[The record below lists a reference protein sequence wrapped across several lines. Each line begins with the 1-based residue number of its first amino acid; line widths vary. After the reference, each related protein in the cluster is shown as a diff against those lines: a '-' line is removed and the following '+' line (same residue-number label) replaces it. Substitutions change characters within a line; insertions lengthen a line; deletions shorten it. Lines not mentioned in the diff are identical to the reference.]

1 MEALNLLKE
10 EINETT
16 KSEHDFDKWK
26 LIVVAALGAAALGM
40 GKDASENHYWL
51 MLCIPFVCAYID
63 LHSYQLQTKIMV
75 IARFIR
81 EHGEEDA
88 TLQNYEK
95 ICYELHKDKV
105 FYLGQYANLS
115 ASIILSMLAPAFAVA
130 RYWGPIGRLDAN
142 AWIAISLWAVG
153 IFLIVGLRLYHM
165 RVIKRVKTTKVFAH
179 PTV

>member
-1 MEALNLLKE
+1 LKE

-16 KSEHDFDKWK
+16 QSEHDFDKWK
-26 LIVVAALGAAALGM
+26 LIVVAAIGAAALGM

-63 LHSYQLQTKIMV
+63 LHSYQLQTKIMI

-95 ICYELHKDKV
+95 ICYQLHETGNS

-115 ASIILSMLAPAFAVA
+115 ASIILSMLAPALAVA
-130 RYWGPIGRLDAN
+130 RYWGRIGRLDAN
-142 AWIAISLWAVG
+142 AWIANILWAVG
-153 IFLIVGLRLYHM
+153 ILLIVVLRLYHV
-165 RVIKRVKTTKVFAH
+165 RVIKRVNTTEVLAH
-179 PTV
+179 RTV